1 MRQMVREISRE
12 FAPLNAE
19 CIFIAF
25 TVRCVTITANVFRDK
40 RIVSSVNRI
49 DREIDFLKKEAWNLV
64 KPRLVSL
71 RVVLCASFHPC
82 WENNMENLNFLFPAT
97 FVWK

>member
-12 FAPLNAE
+12 FAPPLNAE

-64 KPRLVSL
+64 DPG
-71 RVVLCASFHPC
+71 
-82 WENNMENLNFLFPAT
+82 
-97 FVWK
+97 